1 MFKDESNFQ
10 AHDSAHDFIELKLLK
25 LRGNKVPQVP
35 QVLANDRSG
44 SSINA
49 DSNTNTNTK
58 SNTKSKSKRLK
69 SSAQSTAQSKQ
80 PLDELGAEKLQ
91 EGVGSVRPYSRDARI
106 KQRIPQQTGPTSEE
120 GKKAVSQNAT
130 KHGGYATPQEGDREY
145 KRLEQN
151 VFGLLEPVGAIQCKI
166 LESIACD
173 IWQINKVEQTMVQLE
188 GGDDIEGVSLSQLA
202 DALEF
207 PFPSIYRDLLLF
219 YANDCKLAQRVRGYC
234 AGIFTSLLNEPSQRP
249 TSVRPSAAEKSS
261 DQSVESLLVDAN
273 ERARLV
279 VQRAEEIFSRTVV
292 LQYMEPD
299 FFEEFDAVML
309 DARLGRNAIGAAL
322 KGSGQVIPLVEC
334 WVYRNRDRILI
345 AERRLLW
352 SLRLDLLTDPKIER
366 ALKGARS
373 RLNALLSDYIYRAP
387 HVRDRVQMLGYW
399 T

>member
-10 AHDSAHDFIELKLLK
+10 AQSSAHDFIELKLFK
-25 LRGNKVPQVP
+25 LRGNKIPQVPQVP
-35 QVLANDRSG
+35 QVLAKDRD
-44 SSINA
+44 SSNINA
-49 DSNTNTNTK
+49 HSNTNTK
-58 SNTKSKSKRLK
+58 SKKLK

-80 PLDELGAEKLQ
+80 PLEELAAEKLQ
-91 EGVGSVRPYSRDARI
+91 EDSQSVSADLRDTRL
-106 KQRIPQQTGPTSEE
+106 KQSIHHQTGPTSEE

-145 KRLEQN
+145 EKIEQN

-166 LESIACD
+166 VESIACD
-173 IWQINKVEQTMVQLE
+173 IWQINRVEQTMVQLE
-188 GGDDIEGVSLSQLA
+188 GGIDTEGVSLSQLA

-207 PFPSIYRDLLLF
+207 PFPSIYRDLLLI

-249 TSVRPSAAEKSS
+249 TSVRPSAAEQSAE
-261 DQSVESLLVDAN
+261 QSVESLLVDAN

-292 LQYMEPD
+292 LHYMEPE

-322 KGSGQVIPLVEC
+322 KGSGQLLPLVEC
-334 WVYRNRDRILI
+334 WVYRNREKIFI
-345 AERRLLW
+345 AERRLLR
-352 SLRLDLLTDPKIER
+352 SLRLDLLTDPRIER

-373 RLNALLSDYIYRAP
+373 RLKSLLSDYIYRAP
-387 HVRDRVQMLGYW
+387 HVRDRVEMLGYW